1 MRESFI
7 FYKSFYE
14 SIKELEE
21 SSQYQIYKA
30 IFEYQFENKKS
41 NLKGLEKAIFTLIE
55 PQLSANN
62 KKYENGKKGGAPK
75 GNKNA
80 QKTTKK
86 QPKNNQK
93 QPNENENDNENENVN
108 ENNNDKLNSLHSFN
122 LLKNNKN
129 KKQPEIFEYDWL
141 NDDSEEKKENE

>member
-21 SSQYQIYKA
+21 SSQYKIYKA
-30 IFEYQFENKKS
+30 IFEYQFENKTS
-41 NLKGLEKAIFTLIE
+41 ELNGIEKAIFTLIE

-75 GNKNA
+75 GNSNASKQPKNNL
-80 QKTTKK
+80 KTTKK
-86 QPKNNQK
+86 QPKNNLK
-93 QPNENENDNENENVN
+93 QANVNENDNENVN
-108 ENNNDKLNSLHSFN
+108 ENDNDIKKIIKKE
-122 LLKNNKN
+122 KNNRITK
-129 KKQPEIFEYDWL
+129 EELGIYDYNWL
-141 NDDSEEKKENE
+141 EEE